1 MMDFYTKSI
10 DETLLELDSNTSGL
24 NNERVEKRQEK
35 YGPNLLPSEPDMTLF
50 AHFLQQFKSPI
61 IYILLLAAFMALTIQ
76 EYTDA
81 GFILIV
87 LLLNAV
93 IGTYQEYSASKKAK
107 LLENLIKANVMG
119 LRNDVIQEIN
129 SRHIVPG
136 DILIFEPGTKVAA
149 DIRLIETKNL
159 SVDEALLTGESGDVN
174 KDALFLSDNAKL
186 LLPDRK
192 NMLFAGTYISS
203 GRGTGVVSS
212 IGKDTEAGK
221 IAQLLSKKSKAKIP
235 LLEKME
241 KLSFTISIVI
251 GIMVLILFAIGLLK
265 GMTFYALF
273 LFSVALAV
281 STIPEGLP
289 VAITVALTSASLAM
303 SKRNVIVR
311 KLAAIE
317 GLGACTL
324 IASDKTGTLTQNKLS
339 VEYFISPTKVYDT
352 NTINDAHD
360 KVYLASILCNEMHYE
375 EVEEGGV
382 DFFGDQVDIAL
393 ARFASNADES
403 YVTGSKAYRKIDE
416 IPYEPINRFS
426 AVMMEQDERY
436 FSLAKA
442 HLRRYLSTVLS
453 QKKRKQPYST
463 T

>member
-1 MMDFYTKSI
+1 MYFHTKNIEQTFSI
-10 DETLLELDSNTSGL
+10 LKASSSGL
-24 NNERVEKRQEK
+24 TSEEAKKRQEK
-35 YGPNLLPSEPDMTLF
+35 YGLNILPSKPDMTLF

-61 IYILLLAAFMALTIQ
+61 IYVLLLATFMALIIQ

-81 GFILIV
+81 GFILAV
-87 LLLNAV
+87 LVLNAL
-93 IGTYQEYSASKKAK
+93 IGTYQEYSASQKAK
-107 LLENLIKANVMG
+107 LLQNLIKTNAMV
-119 LRNDVIQEIN
+119 LRDGVIQEVD
-129 SRHIVPG
+129 SRYIVPG

-149 DIRLIETKNL
+149 DIRMTETKNL
-159 SVDEALLTGESGDVN
+159 IVDESLLTGESINVH
-174 KDALFLSDNAKL
+174 KDALFLSDNNDL
-186 LLPDRK
+186 LIPERK

-203 GRGTGVVSS
+203 GRDSGVVSS
-212 IGKDTEAGK
+212 TGKDTEAGK
-221 IAQLLSKKSKAKIP
+221 IAQLLTKKSKAKIP

-289 VAITVALTSASLAM
+289 VAITVALTSASIAM

-339 VEYFISPTKVYDT
+339 VEYFISPT
-352 NTINDAHD
+352 H
-360 KVYLASILCNEMHYE
+360 
-375 EVEEGGV
+375 
-382 DFFGDQVDIAL
+382 
-393 ARFASNADES
+393 
-403 YVTGSKAYRKIDE
+403 
-416 IPYEPINRFS
+416 
-426 AVMMEQDERY
+426 
-436 FSLAKA
+436 SL
-442 HLRRYLSTVLS
+442 
-453 QKKRKQPYST
+453 
-463 T
+463 